1 MSHPHDVLDARTRFL
16 LSSID
21 KKLSDLQAKILSDTH
36 RSILVTGGGQAG
48 KSTLASIIW
57 LSRLIPDLLKFQNLN
72 RNPPMVYWLV
82 AQDYDR
88 TSEEFRYIK
97 QSLEQLDLLYQPGT
111 TQRIDP
117 GKIEIK
123 GGPTGNPVI
132 ATIRTKSAK
141 DFSVLAKEAPMG
153 IIICEAAQISL
164 DAYYRCLERMAPN
177 QAWLFMSGTMEGS
190 VGWYPAFRKAW
201 AYGTAENEIA
211 YSLPSHSNTFLYPG
225 GENDPEILRLKR
237 VLPPAEYLERV
248 EGVPSPPKGVVF
260 DEFNADIHVRE
271 DTLYIPDEPVY
282 IGYDPGY
289 DHACAVEAWQW
300 IDGQVRLF
308 DEIFIRGMLVEELA
322 DALLSKV
329 WWKDVAQATIDISGT
344 YHHGQTH
351 PAAEVLQNLTKVY
364 FHHQKVKINEGN
376 ARLKALL
383 RVDPLTRRTRFVC
396 SPQCRGFLS
405 EMGVLT
411 SPVDGQVRVYRWNIA
426 ATGEVVGSVPEDKNN
441 DAIKA
446 FIYSAI
452 KKFGY
457 LTPERIKSQVTM
469 KLYRNEKR
477 RSSQGRRVVLRGRR

>member
-1 MSHPHDVLDARTRFL
+1 MSAHDVLDERTRFL
-16 LSSID
+16 LASID
-21 KKLSDLQAKILSDTH
+21 CTLSSLQARILADTH
-36 RSILVTGGGQAG
+36 RSMLITGGGQAG
-48 KSTLASIIW
+48 KSTLAARKW
-57 LSRLIPDLLKFQNLN
+57 LKELIPDLLKFQKLG
-72 RNPPMVYWLV
+72 RTPPMVYWLV

-97 QSLEQLDLLYQPGT
+97 QSLEQLDLLYAPGT
-111 TQRIDP
+111 TERVDP
-117 GKIEIK
+117 GRIEVK
-123 GGPTGNPVI
+123 GGPMGDPVI
-132 ATIRTKSAK
+132 AVVRTKSAK

-190 VGWYPAFRKAW
+190 IGWYPAFRKAW
-201 AYGTAENEIA
+201 AYGTPENEIA
-211 YSLPSHSNTFLYPG
+211 YSLPSYSNTFLYPG

-237 VLPPAEYLERV
+237 VLPHSEYLERV
-248 EGVPSPPKGVVF
+248 EGIPSPPKGIVF
-260 DEFNADIHVRE
+260 DEFNADIHVR
-271 DTLYIPDEPVY
+271 DDVQYIVGEPVY

-308 DEIFIRGMLVEELA
+308 DEIFMRGMLVEELA

-329 WWKDVAQATIDISGT
+329 WWKDVAEATIDVSGT
-344 YHHGQTH
+344 YHHGQQH
-351 PAAEVLQNLTKVY
+351 PAAEVLQNLTKTY
-364 FHHQKVKINEGN
+364 FHHQKIKINEGS

-383 RVDPLTRRTRFVC
+383 RVDPLSHRTRFVC
-396 SPQCRGFLS
+396 SSKCRGFLS

-411 SPVDGQVRVYRWNIA
+411 SPVDGQVRVYRWNMA

-441 DAIKA
+441 DAVKA
-446 FIYSAI
+446 LIYSLV

-457 LTPERIKSQVTM
+457 LTPERIHSQVSM
-469 KLYRNEKR
+469 KLYRTERKMSR
-477 RSSQGRRVVLRGRR
+477 KGKRVVLRGRR